1 MKNLG
6 LIISQ
11 TKRSLSYLKILR
23 KINIKLDVI
32 IVYGN
37 KIESLKKYNSF
48 KSKIY
53 YFKGKKISKLISNKI
68 LNLTT
73 KNFIVSLYPGEIIK
87 DKNLLKKKSLFHV
100 HSGKLPEYKGSTII
114 YYSILNK
121 KKIYCSVIK
130 LSKNLD
136 QGKVF
141 FHKSFKAPANLNESS
156 YNSFDNK
163 IRSHTLKS
171 FISKAP
177 KLIKQKKSKHFENY
191 FVIHPILRKIA
202 LDKKFKKKLSKYIKK
217 NYIN

>member
-11 TKRSLSYLKILR
+11 TKRSLSYLKILK
-23 KINIKLDVI
+23 KIDIKIDVI

-37 KIESLKKYNSF
+37 KVENLKKYNSF

-68 LNLTT
+68 LSLTT
-73 KNFIVSLYPGEIIK
+73 KNFIVSPYPGEIIR
-87 DKNLLKKKSLFHV
+87 DENLLKKKSLFHV
-100 HSGKLPEYKGSTII
+100 HPGKLPEYKGSTII
-114 YYSILNK
+114 YYTILNK
-121 KKIYCSVIK
+121 KKVYCSVIK

-141 FHKSFKAPANLNESS
+141 FRKSFITPASLNESD

-163 IRSHTLKS
+163 IRSLTLKS
-171 FISKAP
+171 FISKPP
-177 KLIKQKKSKHFENY
+177 KLIKQNKYKYFENY
-191 FVIHPILRKIA
+191 FTIHPILRKIA
-202 LDKKFKKKLSKYIKK
+202 FDKKFKKKLFLYIKK
-217 NYIN
+217 NF

>member
-11 TKRSLSYLKILR
+11 TQRSLSYLKILR

-37 KIESLKKYNSF
+37 KVESLKKYNSF
-48 KSKIY
+48 KSKV
-53 YFKGKKISKLISNKI
+53 YFFKSKKISNKISNKI
-68 LNLTT
+68 LNSAT
-73 KNFIVSLYPGEIIK
+73 KNFIVSTYPGEIIK
-87 DKNLLKKKSLFHV
+87 DENLLKKKSLFHV
-100 HSGKLPEYKGSTII
+100 HPGKLPEYKGSTTI

-121 KKIYCSVIK
+121 KKIYCTVIK

-141 FHKSFKAPANLNESS
+141 FRKSFITPASLNESN
-156 YNSFDNK
+156 YNSFDDK
-163 IRSHTLKS
+163 IRSLTLKS

-177 KLIKQKKSKHFENY
+177 TLIKQNKYKHFENY
-191 FVIHPILRKIA
+191 FIIHPILRKIA
-202 LDKKFKKKLSKYIKK
+202 FDKKFKKKLSIYIKK
-217 NYIN
+217 NF

>member
-23 KINIKLDVI
+23 KIDIKLDVI

-37 KIESLKKYNSF
+37 EAENLKKYNSF

-53 YFKGKKISKLISNKI
+53 YFKGKKMSNLISNKI
-68 LNLTT
+68 LSLAT
-73 KNFIVSLYPGEIIK
+73 KNFIVSPYPGEIIK
-87 DKNLLKKKSLFHV
+87 DENLLKKKNLFHV
-100 HSGKLPEYKGSTII
+100 HPGKLPEYKGSTII

-141 FHKSFKAPANLNESS
+141 FRKSFITPASLNESN

-163 IRSHTLKS
+163 IRSLTIKS

-177 KLIKQKKSKHFENY
+177 KLIKQNKYKYFENY
-191 FVIHPILRKIA
+191 FVIHPILRKISF
-202 LDKKFKKKLSKYIKK
+202 DKKFKKKLSLYIKK
-217 NYIN
+217 NF

>member
-11 TKRSLSYLKILR
+11 TERSLSYLKILR
-23 KINIKLDVI
+23 KIDIKLDVI

-37 KIESLKKYNSF
+37 KFESLKKFNSF

-68 LNLTT
+68 LSLAT
-73 KNFIVSLYPGEIIK
+73 KNFIVSPYPGEIIK
-87 DKNLLKKKSLFHV
+87 DENLLKKKSLFHV
-100 HSGKLPEYKGSTII
+100 HPGKLPEYKGSTII

-141 FHKSFKAPANLNESS
+141 FRKSFITPASLNESN

-163 IRSHTLKS
+163 IRSLTIKS

-177 KLIKQKKSKHFENY
+177 KLIKQNKYKYFENY
-191 FVIHPILRKIA
+191 FIIHPILRKVA
-202 LDKKFKKKLSKYIKK
+202 FDKKFRKKLSLYIKK
-217 NYIN
+217 NF

>member
-23 KINIKLDVI
+23 KIDIKLDVI

-37 KIESLKKYNSF
+37 KFESLKKFNSF

-68 LNLTT
+68 LSLAT
-73 KNFIVSLYPGEIIK
+73 KNFIVSPYPGEIIK
-87 DKNLLKKKSLFHV
+87 DENLLKKKSLFHV
-100 HSGKLPEYKGSTII
+100 HPGKLPEYKGSTII

-141 FHKSFKAPANLNESS
+141 FRKSFITPASLNESN

-163 IRSHTLKS
+163 IRSLTIKS

-177 KLIKQKKSKHFENY
+177 KLIKQNKYKYFENY
-191 FVIHPILRKIA
+191 FIIHPILRKVA
-202 LDKKFKKKLSKYIKK
+202 FDKKFRKKLSLYIKK
-217 NYIN
+217 NF

>member
-11 TKRSLSYLKILR
+11 TKRSLYYLKILR

-37 KIESLKKYNSF
+37 KAESLKKYNYF

-53 YFKGKKISKLISNKI
+53 YFKSKKISKLISNKI
-68 LNLTT
+68 LSLTT
-73 KNFIVSLYPGEIIK
+73 KNFIVSPYPGEIIK
-87 DKNLLKKKSLFHV
+87 DGNLLKKKSLFHV
-100 HSGKLPEYKGSTII
+100 HPGKLPEYKGSTII

-141 FHKSFKAPANLNESS
+141 FRKSFIKPASLNESN

-163 IRSHTLKS
+163 IRSLTIKS

-177 KLIKQKKSKHFENY
+177 KLIKQNKYKYFENY
-191 FVIHPILRKIA
+191 FIIHPILRKIA
-202 LDKKFKKKLSKYIKK
+202 FDKKFRKKLSLYIKK
-217 NYIN
+217 NF